1 MKTVN
6 DKGIRSYI
14 GNKTFYK
21 AMLAVALPIMI
32 QNGVSNFVS
41 LLDNLMIGRL
51 GTDPLSGVAISNQL
65 MFVFFLLVFGATA
78 GVGIFT
84 AQYHGMGDTEG
95 VRNTFRAKLMI
106 NTVLCIICILVL
118 KQFSK
123 PLIAMFLHGGQ
134 YEKGDIVNHATVI
147 LSIGSRYMDIM
158 LFGLI
163 PVGITNAFAGTLR
176 DIGQT
181 KVPMMA
187 SIIAIFVN
195 LIGNFLLIYG
205 YLGLPALGAD
215 GAAIAT
221 VISRFVEMFV
231 LIIYTVT
238 HSREHPFIKGV
249 FRHFFIPGRLMG
261 KYLFKSLPLMFNET
275 LWAAGQTFMNQCY
288 SYRSLDAVAALNIE
302 NTLWGL
308 LGVAFLAMGEAVGI
322 LVGQILGSGDIEK
335 AKDHAKKM
343 RAFTVACGI
352 VFGILMILISPVFPL
367 FYNTS
372 DRIRMMAAEFIII
385 FGALMPVFSYTHA
398 SYFTIR
404 SGGNTLVTFL
414 FDSCFAWL
422 IVAPLAYILSRFTQ
436 IDVILLVIIVQGTEI
451 IKALIGGAVVVSGVW
466 AKNIVGKQ

>member
-1 MKTVN
+1 MT
-6 DKGIRSYI
+6 DKKILKKYI
-14 GNKTFYK
+14 GNKAFYS
-21 AMLAVALPIMI
+21 AVLAVAVPIMV
-32 QNGVSNFVS
+32 QNGVSSRVRM
-41 LLDNLMIGRL
+41 LDNLMIGHL

-95 VRNTFRAKLMI
+95 VRNTFRAKLVI

-118 KQFSK
+118 KKFSK
-123 PLIAMFLHGGQ
+123 PLIAMFLHGGE
-134 YEKGDIVNHATVI
+134 YVKGDVVDHSALI

-176 DIGQT
+176 DTGQT

-187 SIIAIFVN
+187 SVIAIFVN
-195 LIGNFLLIYG
+195 LIGNLLLIYG

-231 LIIYTVT
+231 LIIYTTT
-238 HSREHPFIKGV
+238 HSKEHPFIKGV

-261 KYLFKSLPLMFNET
+261 KYLLKSLPLMLNET

-302 NTLWGL
+302 NTLWGF

-322 LVGQILGSGDIEK
+322 LVGQVLGSGDIEK
-335 AKDHAKKM
+335 AKDHARKM
-343 RAFTVACGI
+343 RAFTVGCGI
-352 VFGILMILISPVFPL
+352 VFGLLMILISPFFPL
-367 FYNTS
+367 LYNTS
-372 DRIRMMAAEFIII
+372 DLIRFMATKLIVI
-385 FGALMPVFSYTHA
+385 FGALMPVFAYTHA

-404 SGGNTLVTFL
+404 SGGNTFITFV

-422 IVAPLAYILSRFTQ
+422 IVAPLAYVLSRYTQ
-436 IDVILLVIIVQGTEI
+436 IDVVLMVLIVQSAEI
-451 IKALIGGAVVVSGVW
+451 LKAVIGGAMVISGIW
-466 AKNIVGKQ
+466 AKNIVKQVGR